1 MNGRR
6 SFIKGFGLLGAV
18 VGGLAT
24 ARTANATSMVGG
36 TNIEHNGF
44 SATSDKRL
52 MEDIS
57 HLAPPGETTNVITI
71 MGSYGEEVQPMFNE
85 GIGTYQFRPTYVHTN
100 KLDMTVGKD
109 DRLWIKVG
117 DKWKRVA
124 IE

>member
-1 MNGRR
+1 MSDRR
-6 SFIKGFGLLGAV
+6 KFIKGAGLLGAMLSGFAV
-18 VGGLAT
+18 AK
-24 ARTANATSMVGG
+24 TANAAVS
-36 TNIEHNGF
+36 NYN
-44 SATSDKRL
+44 ATSDKRL

-71 MGSYGEEVQPMFNE
+71 MGSYSEEVQPIFNE
-85 GIGTYQFRPTYVHTN
+85 SIGTYQFRPTYVQTN

-109 DRLWIKVG
+109 DRLWIRVG